1 MPSSVSSLP
10 FRSQCA
16 ALTSIE
22 MFEVEGVVP
31 STTASKHFAV
41 DDANTVSYS
50 TESLNALLKND
61 SLKSLHCVIV
71 NMLSQE
77 PLYQCRHNTS
87 YHSALQR
94 KSVVEW
100 TFQIVDQYE
109 LEGDIAIIAISYFD
123 RYMAVSRGFINP
135 SVFNLIALCSLQLAV
150 KVHVAS
156 SRKKLR
162 ALAAL
167 SSSDFD
173 AATILDGEYQLLI
186 ALSWKLHPP
195 TATSLISN
203 VVLLV
208 SQVIPGIAHYISTR
222 TVASVAW
229 AHLKSAS
236 KKQNLATTKPS
247 VMAITALSRA
257 VDYLSIA
264 ADPAALKYY
273 EAFLKMMHYLFPL
286 TAGQPPPKP

>member
-1 MPSSVSSLP
+1 MPSSASHLP

-16 ALTSIE
+16 ALTFVE
-22 MFEVEGVVP
+22 MFEVDDVVP
-31 STTASKHFAV
+31 CTTPSKHFAV

-50 TESLNALLKND
+50 TESLNAILKD
-61 SLKSLHCVIV
+61 ESLKSLHYVIV

-77 PLYQCRHNTS
+77 PLYQCRHNAS

-123 RYMAVSRGFINP
+123 RFMADSRGFVNA

-173 AATILDGEYQLLI
+173 AATILEGEYQLLI

-203 VVLLV
+203 LVLLL

-229 AHLKSAS
+229 AHLKSAV
-236 KKQNLATTKPS
+236 KKQNLATAKPS
-247 VMAITALSRA
+247 MMAITALSRA
-257 VDYLSIA
+257 VDYLSIG
-264 ADPAALKYY
+264 ADPEALKCY
-273 EAFLKMMHYLFPL
+273 EAFLKMIHYLFPL
-286 TAGQPPPKP
+286 FARQTPPKP